1 MKKNE
6 TKKAP
11 SKAELNER
19 ILMIRHALFSDSNR
33 DFAQR
38 IGKAEQ
44 NLFNVCDQDAQ
55 RNASL
60 ALVTK
65 IADTVH
71 EVNLRWLL
79 TGRGDMLSP
88 TSKGAGARSEM
99 MRVILSQQETIRR
112 LTDIIG
118 RNGGGQ

>member
-1 MKKNE
+1 MNR

-11 SKAELNER
+11 QRAELNER
-19 ILMIRHALFSDSNR
+19 IRQVRQALFSDSSR
-33 DFAQR
+33 DFARR
-38 IGKAEQ
+38 IGEAEQ
-44 NLFNVCDQDAQ
+44 NLFNVCEPDAQ

-65 IADTVH
+65 IADTVP

-88 TSKGAGARSEM
+88 TSKGAGARSDL
-99 MRVILSQQETIRR
+99 MRVIVSQQDTIRR
-112 LTDIIG
+112 LTELMGKGDA
-118 RNGGGQ
+118 Q

>member
-1 MKKNE
+1 MNR

-11 SKAELNER
+11 QRAELNER
-19 ILMIRHALFSDSNR
+19 ILMIRRALFSDNNR

-38 IGKAEQ
+38 IGEAEQ
-44 NLFNVCDQDAQ
+44 NLYNVCDPEAQ
-55 RNASL
+55 RNASI

-65 IADTVH
+65 IVDALP
-71 EVNLRWLL
+71 EINARWLL

-88 TSKGAGARSEM
+88 TSKGAGARSDM
-99 MRVILSQQETIRR
+99 MKVILSQQETIRR

-118 RNGGGQ
+118 RNGGAQ

>member
-1 MKKNE
+1 MNR

-11 SKAELNER
+11 QRAELNDR
-19 ILMIRHALFSDSNR
+19 IRRVRQSLFSDSNR

-38 IGKAEQ
+38 IGEAEQ
-44 NLFNVCDQDAQ
+44 NLFNVCDPDAQ

-60 ALVTK
+60 ALVAK
-65 IADTVH
+65 IADTVP

-88 TSKGAGARSEM
+88 TSKGAGNRSDM

-112 LTDIIG
+112 LTDMLDG
-118 RNGGGQ
+118 RRDA

>member
-1 MKKNE
+1 MNR

-11 SKAELNER
+11 QRAELNRR
-19 ILMIRHALFSDSNR
+19 ILQVRQSLFSDSNR

-38 IGKAEQ
+38 IGEAEQ

-65 IADTVH
+65 IADTVP

-99 MRVILSQQETIRR
+99 MRVIVSQQETIRR
-112 LTDIIG
+112 LTELLG
-118 RNGGGQ
+118 EGGAR

>member
-1 MKKNE
+1 MNR

-11 SKAELNER
+11 QRAELNER
-19 ILMIRHALFSDSNR
+19 IMMVRRALFSDNNR

-38 IGKAEQ
+38 IGEAEQ
-44 NLFNVCDQDAQ
+44 NLYNVCDQDAN

-65 IADTVH
+65 IVDALP
-71 EVNLRWLL
+71 EVNARWLL

-88 TSKGAGARSEM
+88 TSKGAGARSEEM
-99 MRVILSQQETIRR
+99 MRVIISQQDTIRR
-112 LTDIIG
+112 LSDMLA
-118 RNGGGQ
+118 RKEAAQ

>member
-1 MKKNE
+1 MNR

-11 SKAELNER
+11 QRAELNRR
-19 ILMIRHALFSDSNR
+19 ILQVRQSLFSDSNR

-38 IGKAEQ
+38 IGEAEQ

-65 IADTVH
+65 IADSVP

-99 MRVILSQQETIRR
+99 MRVIVSQQETIRR
-112 LTDIIG
+112 LTELLG
-118 RNGGGQ
+118 EGGAR

>member
-1 MKKNE
+1 MNR

-11 SKAELNER
+11 QRAELNDR
-19 ILMIRHALFSDSNR
+19 ILMIRQALFSDNNR

-38 IGKAEQ
+38 IGELEQ
-44 NLFNVCDQDAQ
+44 NLYNVCDRDAN

-65 IADTVH
+65 IVEGVP
-71 EVNLRWLL
+71 EVNARWLL

-88 TSKGAGARSEM
+88 TSKGAGARSDM
-99 MRVILSQQETIRR
+99 MKVIVSQQDTIRK
-112 LTDIIG
+112 LTDTIVG
-118 RNGGGQ
+118 RRDAQ

>member
-1 MKKNE
+1 MNR

-11 SKAELNER
+11 QRAELNRR
-19 ILMIRHALFSDSNR
+19 ILQVRQSLFSDSNR

-38 IGKAEQ
+38 IGEAEQ

-60 ALVTK
+60 ALVNK
-65 IADTVH
+65 IADTVP

-99 MRVILSQQETIRR
+99 MRVIVSQQETIRR
-112 LTDIIG
+112 LTELLG
-118 RNGGGQ
+118 EGGAR